1 MGSTAPQAARE
12 KDKRLTF
19 KRMPPASDGHGFRKV
34 LEMGSVLR
42 FPSITSITNG
52 WRATSTWTRRLCA
65 SG

>member
-42 FPSITSITNG
+42 FPSIGSIT
-52 WRATSTWTRRLCA
+52 TS
-65 SG
+65 